1 MHEGWL
7 RLLTASVGGAAIVVV
22 ALLGLGFVSA
32 DVERQ
37 TDVQFVNMA
46 VEILAEEPT
55 LQKRPL
61 REWAIELINNH
72 SKKVQIGEKA
82 KLVLL
87 DTAWTLKAYD
97 AASWEG
103 YLSIPGLAPKL
114 SWEVPVA
121 PAEAPAQPSE

>member
-1 MHEGWL
+1 MSDE
-7 RLLTASVGGAAIVVV
+7 RLKLIGAAVGGGVTVFV

-55 LQKRPL
+55 PQKRPL
-61 REWAIELINNH
+61 REWAIDLINNH
-72 SKKVQIGEKA
+72 SEAQIGEKA

-87 DTAWTLKAYD
+87 DTAWSLKAYD
-97 AASWEG
+97 AGIWNAWPSDLG
-103 YLSIPGLAPKL
+103 TAQKFRSG
-114 SWEVPVA
+114 VPPSPDDV
-121 PAEAPAQPSE
+121 PAQPSE